1 MDNMKGCESIN
12 KQFPRCAQMRLGITG
27 FEPSLAP
34 TRPIRD
40 AILKDFLDAA
50 LTQEEKDWL
59 KGHGLEA
66 HLTGR
71 SWYKLVPDTIVF
83 SLTENHP
90 LRTEWLRTSWEYSF
104 EAVKVKRSTPQ
115 RVAQQGRHTRQWL
128 HYVLEPVK
136 QAATSIP
143 KFALEMKLGEVV
155 SAYEK
160 YARWAE
166 IQKAAKSGTAEISY
180 SDLTLLNAVTAAVA
194 NDSVVLGVFYPK
206 CHRNPITGRKAQT
219 QLTEAW
225 TKYEQWTGGSKSEN

>member
-1 MDNMKGCESIN
+1 MDVTKGCESIN

-27 FEPSLAP
+27 FESSLAP

-40 AILKDFLDAA
+40 AIIKDFLNAA

-66 HLTGR
+66 HLSCR
-71 SWYKLVPDTIVF
+71 SGHALVPDTIVF

-90 LRTEWLRTSWEYSF
+90 LRTEWARTSWPYSF
-104 EAVKVKRSTPQ
+104 EAVSVKRRTPQ
-115 RVAQQGRHTRQWL
+115 KVAQQGRHTRLWC
-128 HYVLEPVK
+128 HYVLEPAK
-136 QAATSIP
+136 RAATSIP

-160 YARWAE
+160 YARWVE

-180 SDLTLLNAVTAAVA
+180 SDLKLLKAVTTAVA
-194 NDSVVLGVFYPK
+194 NNSVVFGVFYPN

-225 TKYEQWTGGSKSEN
+225 TNFEMERENDA